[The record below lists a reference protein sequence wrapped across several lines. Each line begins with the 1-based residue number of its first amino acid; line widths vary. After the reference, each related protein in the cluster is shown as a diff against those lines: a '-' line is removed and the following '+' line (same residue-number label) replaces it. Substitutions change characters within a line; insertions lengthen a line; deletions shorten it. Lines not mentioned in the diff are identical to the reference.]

1 MYRHV
6 ICPVNVQRVMFMYV
20 SIAATEPDPR
30 TNSQRASLVLL
41 IQSINVSLNR
51 MQWCHGGMFV
61 WAGGG
66 VLVGGGCKVALYVDT
81 WTQKVVI
88 QAHQL
93 HSSQRMCQQLR
104 EVSAT

>member
-1 MYRHV
+1 
-6 ICPVNVQRVMFMYV
+6 MYV
-20 SIAATEPDPR
+20 SMTLAATEPDHR
-30 TNSQRASLVLL
+30 TNSQQALLVLL
-41 IQSINVSLNR
+41 IQSINVSLNQ
-51 MQWCHGGMFV
+51 MYWCHRGMFV

-81 WTQKVVI
+81 WTEKAVI